1 MMLSMVF
8 VMISMSVSSAE
19 RIAEVLN
26 EKADIVNP
34 DKPVMEVKD
43 GSIIFNHV
51 NFKYKK
57 DSKDMVLSDI
67 QLDIKSGETIG
78 IIGGTGSAKTSLVN
92 LISRLYDVTDGDIE
106 VGGVDVRKYDLET
119 LRNQVSVVLQK
130 NVLFSGT
137 ILENLRWGNKEATE
151 EECIRACRLA
161 RCV

>member
-1 MMLSMVF
+1 
-8 VMISMSVSSAE
+8 
-19 RIAEVLN
+19 
-26 EKADIVNP
+26 
-34 DKPVMEVKD
+34 MEVKD

-130 NVLFSGT
+130 MSFF
-137 ILENLRWGNKEATE
+137 GNNS
-151 EECIRACRLA
+151 
-161 RCV
+161 

>member
-1 MMLSMVF
+1 
-8 VMISMSVSSAE
+8 
-19 RIAEVLN
+19 
-26 EKADIVNP
+26 
-34 DKPVMEVKD
+34 MEVKD

-57 DSKDMVLSDI
+57 DSEDMVLSDI

-119 LRNQVSVVLQK
+119 LRNRVSVVLQK
-130 NVLFSGT
+130 NVLFREQFLK
-137 ILENLRWGNKEATE
+137 I
-151 EECIRACRLA
+151 
-161 RCV
+161 